1 MRKKN
6 IIARVNNFE
15 ITKDGGSEHDYLRIK
30 SVSGHWGVTY
40 RDDNEMYGKIM
51 AMVRDKEHAKHLELY
66 VLHIFYT
73 TNIVIDEQFGL
84 DFMIALE
91 AMRDRMAKAQGEPTE
106 EEEAE
111 AIKEAEVMED
121 MKNLLEDGRQG

>member
-1 MRKKN
+1 MSRKN
-6 IIARVNNFE
+6 IIARVGNFE
-15 ITKDGGSEHDYLRIK
+15 ITKDGGSEHEYLRIK

-51 AMVRDKEHAKHLELY
+51 AMVRDKKYEKTLEHTIVYLY
-66 VLHIFYT
+66 HCT
-73 TNIVIDEQFGL
+73 TILVDEQFAV

-91 AMRDRMAKAQGEPTE
+91 AMKDRKVAATHAPTE

-111 AIKEAEVMED
+111 AIKGVEAIED
-121 MKNLLEDGRQG
+121 MKNILEDGR

>member
-1 MRKKN
+1 MSKKN
-6 IIARVNNFE
+6 VIARVGNFE
-15 ITKDGGSEHDYLRIK
+15 ITKDGGSEHEYLRIK
-30 SVSGHWGVTY
+30 TISGDWGVTY

-51 AMVRDKEHAKHLELY
+51 AMVRDPEYAKTLELH
-66 VLHIFYT
+66 VLHLFYT
-73 TNIVIDEQFGL
+73 TTILIDQQFAM

-91 AMRDRMAKAQGEPTE
+91 AMRDRMAKAAGEPTE

-121 MKNLLEDGRQG
+121 LKNLLTEE

>member
-1 MRKKN
+1 MSKKN
-6 IIARVNNFE
+6 IIARVGNFE
-15 ITKDGGSEHDYLRIK
+15 ITKEESPYFSYLRIK

-66 VLHIFYT
+66 ILHIFYT
-73 TNIVIDEQFGL
+73 TNIVIDEQFAL
-84 DFMIALE
+84 DFMVAME

-106 EEEAE
+106 AEEAE
-111 AIKEAEVMED
+111 ALAEAETMED
-121 MKNLLEDGRQG
+121 IKDLLQRNT

>member
-1 MRKKN
+1 MSKKN
-6 IIARVNNFE
+6 IIACVNNFE

-51 AMVRDKEHAKHLELY
+51 AMVRDKEYIKTLELY

-73 TNIVIDEQFGL
+73 TNIVIDEQFGV

-106 EEEAE
+106 EEETE

>member
-1 MRKKN
+1 MSKKN
-6 IIARVNNFE
+6 VIARVNNFE

-51 AMVRDKEHAKHLELY
+51 AMVRDKEQTKHLELY

-73 TNIVIDEQFGL
+73 TNIVIDEQFGV

-106 EEEAE
+106 KEEAE
-111 AIKEAEVMED
+111 AIKEAEAFTMIND
-121 MKNLLEDGRQG
+121 QLSMIN

>member
-1 MRKKN
+1 MSKKN
-6 IIARVNNFE
+6 IIARVGNFE

-51 AMVRDKEHAKHLELY
+51 AMVRDKEQAKHLELY
-66 VLHIFYT
+66 VLHIYYT
-73 TNIVIDEQFGL
+73 TNIVIDEQFAL
-84 DFMIALE
+84 DFIIALE

-111 AIKEAEVMED
+111 AIKEAEAFTMIND
-121 MKNLLEDGRQG
+121 QLSMIN

>member
-1 MRKKN
+1 MSKKN
-6 IIARVNNFE
+6 IIARVGNFE
-15 ITKDGGSEHDYLRIK
+15 ITKEESPYFSYLRIK

-51 AMVRDKEHAKHLELY
+51 AMVRDKEYAKSLELY
-66 VLHIFYT
+66 ILHIFYT
-73 TNIVIDEQFGL
+73 TNIVIDEQFAL
-84 DFMIALE
+84 DFMVALE
-91 AMRDRMAKAQGEPTE
+91 AMHGRMAKAQGEPTE

-121 MKNLLEDGRQG
+121 MREILNEK

>member
-1 MRKKN
+1 MSKKN
-6 IIARVNNFE
+6 IIARVGNFE
-15 ITKDGGSEHDYLRIK
+15 ITKDVGSEHDYLRIK

-51 AMVRDKEHAKHLELY
+51 AMVRDPDYAKALELY
-66 VLHIFYT
+66 VLHIYHT
-73 TNIVIDEQFGL
+73 TSIVIDEQFAL
-84 DFMIALE
+84 DFMVALE

-121 MKNLLEDGRQG
+121 VRELLNGKEE

>member
-1 MRKKN
+1 MSKKN
-6 IIARVNNFE
+6 VIARVGNFE
-15 ITKDGGSEHDYLRIK
+15 ITKEETPYFSYLRIK

-51 AMVRDKEHAKHLELY
+51 AMVRDKEQAKHLELY
-66 VLHIFYT
+66 VLHIYYT

-121 MKNLLEDGRQG
+121 MRELLNEG

>member
-1 MRKKN
+1 MSKKN
-6 IIARVNNFE
+6 IIARVGNFE

-51 AMVRDKEHAKHLELY
+51 AMVRDKEQAKHLELY
-66 VLHIFYT
+66 VLHIYYT

-106 EEEAE
+106 AEEAE
-111 AIKEAEVMED
+111 AIKEAEVIED
-121 MKNLLEDGRQG
+121 VKNLFRNDEG

>member
-1 MRKKN
+1 MSKKN
-6 IIARVNNFE
+6 VIARVGNFE
-15 ITKDGGSEHDYLRIK
+15 ITKEESPYFSYLRIK
-30 SVSGHWGVTY
+30 SMSGHWGVTY

-51 AMVRDKEHAKHLELY
+51 AMVRDKEQAKHLELY

-111 AIKEAEVMED
+111 AIAEAEVMED
-121 MKNLLEDGRQG
+121 MRELLNEG

>member
-1 MRKKN
+1 MSKKN
-6 IIARVNNFE
+6 IIARVGNFE
-15 ITKDGGSEHDYLRIK
+15 ITKDGGSGHDYLRIK
-30 SVSGHWGVTY
+30 SVRGHWGVTY

-51 AMVRDKEHAKHLELY
+51 AMVRDKEQAKHLELY
-66 VLHIFYT
+66 ILHIYYT
-73 TNIVIDEQFGL
+73 TNIVIDEQFAI

-121 MKNLLEDGRQG
+121 IKNTLINQ